1 MFGDSDLPTFFGDM
15 GVPVAFSGKNGL
27 GLFDRPIAI
36 KLADMGYGGIEAQ
49 APLVR
54 LAYNAFSPQPR
65 AGDTIFVNGT
75 QYTVGSAESEADGAV
90 VAYELKAVS

>member
-15 GVPVAFSGKNGL
+15 GVAVKFSGNNGM

-49 APLVR
+49 APMVR
-54 LAYNAFSPQPR
+54 IAYNAFPNKPR
-65 AGDTIFVNGT
+65 TGDTIFVDGT
-75 QYTVGSAESEADGAV
+75 QYTIASVETEGDGAV